1 MKSQTTPQFTGR
13 HMLAVMVVSFGII
26 IAVNVTMAVYANT
39 SWTGFVVHNSYVAGL
54 EFNRKSQEH
63 RRQVALGWSSALAVA
78 DGAVRF
84 SVTDAQG
91 RAVVLKAGTASFR
104 RPVSDAEDA
113 HLVLA
118 PAPGGALEAP
128 FALRDGPWIVEIEA
142 DDGREAP
149 WREIR
154 RISVRDGAI
163 R

>member
-1 MKSQTTPQFTGR
+1 MKSQASPQFTGR
-13 HMLAVMVVSFGII
+13 HMLAVMVTFFGVV

-54 EFNRKSQEH
+54 EFNRRSQEH

-78 DGAVRF
+78 DGTVSFGVA
-84 SVTDAQG
+84 DAQG
-91 RAVVLKAGTASFR
+91 RPVALKSGTASFR
-104 RPVSDAEDA
+104 RPVSDAEDT
-113 HLVLA
+113 HISLA
-118 PAPGGALEAP
+118 PARGGALEAP

-154 RISVRDGAI
+154 RIGIRDGAT